1 MFPMPTYRFCCNSF
15 HSFLGKSAAVYHDMG
30 QRRVYFA
37 SRINLFHHFNTHFIM
52 KKLLIIFSLVLA
64 ALAMVSCGSDK
75 EDEPNFPNKT
85 MTAGE
90 TYTIP
95 GKNGV
100 WTSDNQLIAS
110 VSNGI
115 VKAER
120 VGQTTIRNG
129 SKSFKVTVNGKY
141 NTFKEPCL
149 QWGAS
154 KSTVK
159 SFMSGY
165 TLQSEDN
172 ESIFYKGK
180 YREALTGYMFKS
192 SGLYV
197 STVMLLTSSVST
209 DELAAFLNERYV
221 YVTQNSSEY
230 YFAYATPDEKNVVL
244 LQLTTINSQVVYM
257 VSYGSVS
264 TSSYAPAAARAMMKV
279 DSQSPPEVKSSFTDM
294 MSTMKMHLG
303 K

>member
-1 MFPMPTYRFCCNSF
+1 MM
-15 HSFLGKSAAVYHDMG
+15 
-30 QRRVYFA
+30 
-37 SRINLFHHFNTHFIM
+37 
-52 KKLLIIFSLVLA
+52 
-64 ALAMVSCGSDK
+64 
-75 EDEPNFPNKT
+75 
-85 MTAGE
+85 AGE

-95 GKNGV
+95 GKDGV

-165 TLQSEDN
+165 TLQSEDD

-209 DELAAFLNERYV
+209 DELAAFLNERYI
-221 YVTQNSSEY
+221 YVTQNSREY

-244 LQLTTINSQVVYM
+244 LQLTIINSQVVYM

-264 TSSYAPAAARAMMKV
+264 TSSNAPEVARAMMKA
-279 DSQSPPEVKSSFTDM
+279 DTQSTPEVNSSFTDM

>member
-1 MFPMPTYRFCCNSF
+1 
-15 HSFLGKSAAVYHDMG
+15 
-30 QRRVYFA
+30 
-37 SRINLFHHFNTHFIM
+37 M
-52 KKLLIIFSLVLA
+52 KKLLIIFSLMVV
-64 ALAMVSCGSDK
+64 ALAMVSCGSNK
-75 EDEPNFPNKT
+75 EDEPNYPNKT
-85 MTAGE
+85 MMAGV

-95 GKNGV
+95 GNSGV
-100 WTSDNQLIAS
+100 WTSDNQRIAS

-115 VKAER
+115 VKAEH

-159 SFMSGY
+159 NFMSGY
-165 TLQSEDN
+165 TLQSEDD

-180 YREALTGYMFKS
+180 YREALTGYMFKT

-197 STVMLLTSSVST
+197 STVMLFTSSVST

-230 YFAYATPDEKNVVL
+230 YFAYSTPDEKNVVL

-264 TSSYAPAAARAMMKV
+264 ISSSAPAVAREMMKTGPA
-279 DSQSPPEVKSSFTDM
+279 STPEVKSTFSDM

>member
-1 MFPMPTYRFCCNSF
+1 
-15 HSFLGKSAAVYHDMG
+15 
-30 QRRVYFA
+30 
-37 SRINLFHHFNTHFIM
+37 M
-52 KKLLIIFSLVLA
+52 KKLLIILSFVFATLTF
-64 ALAMVSCGSDK
+64 VSCGSDK
-75 EDEPNFPNKT
+75 EDEPNYPNKT
-85 MTAGE
+85 MMAGE

-115 VKAER
+115 VTAER
-120 VGQTTIRNG
+120 VGETTIRNG
-129 SKSFKVTVNGKY
+129 LKSFKVTVTGKY

-149 QWGAS
+149 KWGAS

-165 TLQSEDN
+165 TLQSEDDEN
-172 ESIFYKGK
+172 IFYKGK
-180 YREALTGYMFKS
+180 YREALTGYMFRS
-192 SGLYV
+192 GGLYI
-197 STVMLLTSSVST
+197 STVVLFTSSVGT

-230 YFAYATPDEKNVVL
+230 YFAYATPDEKNVVV
-244 LQLTTINSQVVYM
+244 LQLTTISSEVVYM

-264 TSSYAPAAARAMMKV
+264 ISSSAPAVAREMMKTGPV
-279 DSQSPPEVKSSFTDM
+279 STPEVKSRFTAIKDALELRLN
-294 MSTMKMHLG
+294 K
-303 K
+303 

>member
-1 MFPMPTYRFCCNSF
+1 
-15 HSFLGKSAAVYHDMG
+15 
-30 QRRVYFA
+30 
-37 SRINLFHHFNTHFIM
+37 M
-52 KKLLIIFSLVLA
+52 KKLLIVFSLVLA
-64 ALAMVSCGSDK
+64 ALSMVSCGRDK
-75 EDEPNFPNKT
+75 EDEPNYPNKT
-85 MTAGE
+85 MMAGE

-95 GKNGV
+95 GKDGV

-165 TLQSEDN
+165 TLQSEDD

-197 STVMLLTSSVST
+197 STVVLLTSSVST

-230 YFAYATPDEKNVVL
+230 CFAYATPDEKNVVL

>member
-1 MFPMPTYRFCCNSF
+1 
-15 HSFLGKSAAVYHDMG
+15 
-30 QRRVYFA
+30 
-37 SRINLFHHFNTHFIM
+37 M

-64 ALAMVSCGSDK
+64 ALAGRREGGGMVWITPQIEMTTSGQGRFARLFSG
-75 EDEPNFPNKT
+75 ENIFPNLY
-85 MTAGE
+85 TA
-90 TYTIP
+90 
-95 GKNGV
+95 NA
-100 WTSDNQLIAS
+100 DNQLIAS

-180 YREALTGYMFKS
+180 YREALTGYMFRT

-264 TSSYAPAAARAMMKV
+264 TSSSAPAAARAMMKA
-279 DSQSPPEVKSSFTDM
+279 DTQSTPEVKSTFTDM
-294 MSTMKMHLG
+294 MSTMKMHLR